1 MIVFIVG
8 QAGAANL
15 AMGSAAT
22 LLIGFAIAIL
32 IAALLVKIVAA
43 SILGHAVRYSSAVVA
58 TFFTTLVQFAV
69 AVVLVQTGII
79 NEAAMMAVEQ
89 NPANADP
96 LMPLG
101 LTPFVA
107 TTLAMVVGLA
117 AAIRAFVRGPDREVP
132 SWVNA
137 ALSAIAVTVLMLAL
151 QYGVRRS
158 VAIV

>member
-1 MIVFIVG
+1 MIVLIVG
-8 QAGAANL
+8 QAGSANL

-22 LLIGFAIAIL
+22 LLVGFVIAIL

-43 SILGHAVRYSSAVVA
+43 SILGHSVRYAGAIIA
-58 TFFTTLVQFAV
+58 TFFATLAQFAT
-69 AVVLVQTGII
+69 AVVLAQIGVIS
-79 NEAAMMAVEQ
+79 EAAMIAVEQ
-89 NPANADP
+89 NPGSADP

-107 TTLAMVVGLA
+107 TTLAMIVGLA

-137 ALSAIAVTVLMLAL
+137 SLSAIAVTVLMLAL

-158 VAIV
+158 VAV